1 MPLKIQINLYT
12 LFILCIIHTQMVAA
26 PNPPPT
32 SSAPNNGMLN
42 LGIYGVISLVYV
54 MIDYFSN
61 ASASSSGSG
70 GSSSESKPKALAFI
84 FLAII
89 WLVQFFI
96 TFLSLQQQ
104 CNTPN
109 YGLAAWSSF
118 ATWIVLFVPL
128 FWCLEYMYGWL
139 QPFGNTFGYLFIKM
153 NGAISFMDSILKPK
167 GDKIQKYLD
176 YMKEDPWA
184 LFSMLT
190 ATTADP
196 AVDASKKFDELSSE
210 GYLTSPLPPDA
221 KTTFVNYV
229 RAKESVA
236 KFVFYVL
243 TLNLMADV
251 TFIVA
256 QENSPCAINIDE
268 LNDAAAS
275 NAKAKAKAKPKP
287 KPAIVYKTSE

>member
-1 MPLKIQINLYT
+1 
-12 LFILCIIHTQMVAA
+12 MVVA
-26 PNPPPT
+26 PTNPPPT
-32 SSAPNNGMLN
+32 SSVPNNGMLN
-42 LGIYGVISLVYV
+42 IGIYSVISLVYI
-54 MIDYFSN
+54 MIDYYTKAN
-61 ASASSSGSG
+61 
-70 GSSSESKPKALAFI
+70 SSEAAGAPSSKALAFI

-118 ATWIVLFVPL
+118 ATWFVLFVPL
-128 FWCLEYMYGWL
+128 FWCLEYMSAWL
-139 QPFGNTFGYLFIKM
+139 QPFGNTFGYLFIKL
-153 NGAISFMDSILKPK
+153 NGAVSFMNDILKSNSN
-167 GDKIQKYLD
+167 DKIQKYLD

-190 ATTADP
+190 TSEDP
-196 AVDASKKFDELSSE
+196 AVNASKKFDDLNRE

-243 TLNLMADV
+243 TLNLMADATV
-251 TFIVA
+251 IVA

-268 LNDAAAS
+268 LNDAAS
-275 NAKAKAKAKPKP
+275 NATPNPKSKNP
-287 KPAIVYKTSE
+287 SDAIVFKTTE

>member
-1 MPLKIQINLYT
+1 
-12 LFILCIIHTQMVAA
+12 MVVA
-26 PNPPPT
+26 PTNPPPT
-32 SSAPNNGMLN
+32 SSAPNNGMMN
-42 LGIYGVISLVYV
+42 LGIYGIISLVYV
-54 MIDYFSN
+54 MIDYFS
-61 ASASSSGSG
+61 SSSDSSG
-70 GSSSESKPKALAFI
+70 KSNPVKVLAFI
-84 FLAII
+84 FLVII

-118 ATWIVLFVPL
+118 AMWFVLFVPL
-128 FWCLEYMYGWL
+128 FWCLEYMPGWL

-153 NGAISFMDSILKPK
+153 NGAVSFMDGILKQE
-167 GDKIQKYLD
+167 GGKIQKYLN

-184 LFSMLT
+184 LFSMLS
-190 ATTADP
+190 ASTADP
-196 AVDASKKFDELSSE
+196 AVNASTKFDELIRE
-210 GYLTSPLPPDA
+210 EYLISPLPADA
-221 KTTFVNYV
+221 KSTFVNYV

-268 LNDAAAS
+268 MNDNANA
-275 NAKAKAKAKPKP
+275 NAKAKAKPPAD
-287 KPAIVYKTSE
+287 AIVFKTTE

>member
-1 MPLKIQINLYT
+1 
-12 LFILCIIHTQMVAA
+12 
-26 PNPPPT
+26 
-32 SSAPNNGMLN
+32 
-42 LGIYGVISLVYV
+42 
-54 MIDYFSN
+54 
-61 ASASSSGSG
+61 
-70 GSSSESKPKALAFI
+70 
-84 FLAII
+84 
-89 WLVQFFI
+89 
-96 TFLSLQQQ
+96 
-104 CNTPN
+104 
-109 YGLAAWSSF
+109 
-118 ATWIVLFVPL
+118 
-128 FWCLEYMYGWL
+128 
-139 QPFGNTFGYLFIKM
+139 
-153 NGAISFMDSILKPK
+153 
-167 GDKIQKYLD
+167 
-176 YMKEDPWA
+176 MKEDPWA

-210 GYLTSPLPPDA
+210 GYLTSHLPSDA

-275 NAKAKAKAKPKP
+275 NAKAKSKSKTKP

>member
-1 MPLKIQINLYT
+1 
-12 LFILCIIHTQMVAA
+12 MVAS

-32 SSAPNNGMLN
+32 SSAPNNGLLN
-42 LGIYGVISLVYV
+42 LGIYGFISLVYV
-54 MIDYFSN
+54 MIDYYIN
-61 ASASSSGSG
+61 AGASSS
-70 GSSSESKPKALAFI
+70 SSSSNSNSNSSSKPKALAFI

-139 QPFGNTFGYLFIKM
+139 QPFGNTFGYLFIRL
-153 NGAISFMDSILKPK
+153 NGVISFMDSILKPK

-190 ATTADP
+190 ATTANP
-196 AVDASKKFDELSSE
+196 AVDASVKFDELTTE
-210 GYLTSPLPPDA
+210 GYLISSLPSDA
-221 KTTFVNYV
+221 KSTFVNYV

-243 TLNLMADV
+243 TLNLMADI
-251 TFIVA
+251 TFVVA

-275 NAKAKAKAKPKP
+275 NVNARPAANS
-287 KPAIVYKTSE
+287 AIVYKTSE